1 MIILVIFVAKRR
13 NIYWKMRRLS
23 FLFILIATVLISCS
37 DSKTSANKSR
47 SGNSRTIGWSTGDM
61 EVFGFSDP
69 EFLEQQTGPGLKFV
83 QGGTFIMGRIDE
95 DVMNDWDNQPRRVT
109 VASFYMDETEVTN
122 YDYRTYLTWL
132 ASRYPNSNK
141 VRNATPDTLVWRR
154 QLAYNEPYVNNYL
167 RHPSYSNYPVVGVSW
182 LQASE
187 YCKWRTDRVNE
198 YLLIQNGYLS
208 LDSAQQNSNVFTT
221 DGYLSGYYQGIP
233 GENDQK
239 VRWEN
244 GLLLPNYRLPTEAEW
259 EYAALG
265 LIGEADGELLTER
278 RMYPWSGQYIRQ
290 SDSSVRGQMRA
301 NYTRGRGDLMGMAG
315 ALNDAADISADVFS
329 YEANDYGL
337 FCMAGNVNEWVSD
350 VYRPMSP
357 VDVEE
362 FQPYRGN
369 VITEYRK
376 DAQGDIVFDE
386 FGEAVLDTIADY
398 RNYSDG
404 DYQSNLI
411 AGSNWAD
418 RKPGDESQST
428 STTGGM
434 YVQDAAAG
442 VISSSI
448 TDRVRVYKGGSWRD
462 RAYWLNPGS
471 RRYLDE
477 REASSDIGFRC
488 AMTRLGPPDANF

>member
-1 MIILVIFVAKRR
+1 
-13 NIYWKMRRLS
+13 MRRISYL
-23 FLFILIATVLISCS
+23 LILISIVLASCNNTQKATTSNS
-37 DSKTSANKSR
+37 GSKAGS
-47 SGNSRTIGWSTGDM
+47 SRTIGWSTGDM
-61 EVFGFSDP
+61 EVFGFTDP
-69 EFLEQQTGPGLKFV
+69 EYLEQQTGPGLVFV
-83 QGGTFIMGRIDE
+83 QGGTFTMGRIDE
-95 DVMNDWDNQPRRVT
+95 DVMRDWDNQPRRVT

-122 YDYRTYLTWL
+122 YDYRTYLSWL
-132 ASRYPNSNK
+132 ASRYPGSGK
-141 VRNATPDTLVWRR
+141 AQNATPDTLVWRR
-154 QLAYNEPYVNNYL
+154 ALAYNEPYVNNYL

-182 LQASE
+182 LQATE

-208 LDSAQQNSNVFTT
+208 LDSAQQNNNVFTT
-221 DGYLSGYYQGIP
+221 EGYLAGYYQGVP
-233 GENDQK
+233 GENENQI
-239 VRWEN
+239 RWEN

-278 RMYPWSGQYIRQ
+278 RMYPWSGQYLRE
-290 SDSSVRGQMRA
+290 SSTAEKGQMKA

-337 FCMAGNVNEWVSD
+337 YCMAGNVNEWVAD

-357 VDVEE
+357 FDVEE

-369 VITEYRK
+369 VITEYRRDNQGSIEFDNYGQPIK
-376 DAQGDIVFDE
+376 DTV
-386 FGEAVLDTIADY
+386 ADY

-404 DYQSNLI
+404 DYQTNLI
-411 AGSNWAD
+411 AGSNWND
-418 RKPGDESQST
+418 RKPQNAA
-428 STTGGM
+428 STTESTGFM
-434 YVQDAAAG
+434 YVQEDVAG
-442 VISSSI
+442 VINSMI
-448 TDRVRVYKGGSWRD
+448 TDKVRVYKGGSWKD

-477 REASSDIGFRC
+477 REASSDLGFRC
-488 AMTRLGPPDANF
+488 AMTRLGPPQTSY

>member
-1 MIILVIFVAKRR
+1 
-13 NIYWKMRRLS
+13 MRRIS
-23 FLFILIATVLISCS
+23 FLLILLVVGLVSCKDTKKAAGPS
-37 DSKTSANKSR
+37 SSSR
-47 SGNSRTIGWSTGDM
+47 SGHTSRTIGWNAKDM

-69 EFLEQQTGPGLKFV
+69 EYLEQQTGPGLKFV

-95 DVMNDWDNQPRRVT
+95 DVMRDWDNQPRRVT

-122 YDYRTYLTWL
+122 YDYRTYMAWL
-132 ASRYPNSNK
+132 GSRYPGSNK
-141 VRNATPDTLVWRR
+141 LKEATPDTLVWRSA
-154 QLAYNEPYVNNYL
+154 LAYNEPYVNNYL

-182 LQASE
+182 VQASE

-198 YLLIQNGYLS
+198 YLLIKSGYIS
-208 LDSAQQNSNVFTT
+208 LDTAQQNSNVFTT
-221 DGYLSGYYQGIP
+221 EGYLSGHYQAVP
-233 GENDQK
+233 GENEK
-239 VRWEN
+239 KIRWEN

-290 SDSSVRGQMRA
+290 EDKTTKGKMKA

-329 YEANDYGL
+329 YAPNDYGL
-337 FCMAGNVNEWVSD
+337 YCMAGNVNEWVAD
-350 VYRPMSP
+350 VYRPLSP

-376 DAQGDIVFDE
+376 DAQGQIVFNE
-386 FGEAVLDTIADY
+386 FGEPVVDTIADY
-398 RNYSDG
+398 RNYEDG
-404 DYQSNLI
+404 DYKSNLI
-411 AGSNWAD
+411 PGNDWNNE
-418 RKPGDESQST
+418 KPATVAKSAQAT
-428 STTGGM
+428 SVM
-434 YVQDAAAG
+434 YVQEATPG
-442 VISSSI
+442 VINSMI
-448 TDRVRVYKGGSWRD
+448 TDKVRVFKGGSWKD

-477 REASSDIGFRC
+477 SDSESDLGFRC
-488 AMTRLGPPDANF
+488 AMTRLGPPISTGN